1 MSLGNNIKSIT
12 NGNKI
17 LSLSY
22 YDGKYSI
29 TYQHGTQKYNMKNNI
44 DDLEYAN
51 YIFDQLYEDIFRDDF
66 FGKNYQIAEEIE
78 VLTKEIESDARIAM
92 NALGRSLT
100 GSITVNSLD
109 ILKNINKLKQLVEK
123 LK

>member
-17 LSLSY
+17 ISLSY

-51 YIFDQLYEDIFRDDF
+51 
-66 FGKNYQIAEEIE
+66 
-78 VLTKEIESDARIAM
+78 
-92 NALGRSLT
+92 
-100 GSITVNSLD
+100 
-109 ILKNINKLKQLVEK
+109 
-123 LK
+123 